1 MIKNRFYK
9 DFTPIQLSVGDV
21 LMKSEMVGLDYKH
34 PIRTLYLEAWQSFE
48 RGEWSYDGATFVK
61 ERFSN
66 SLFELASFIHDWRN
80 SMGYVGSWV
89 DKEFIDIMIC
99 LNYPFNKILIRYL
112 LMRLTFINVLLHKIK
127 KNYNTDKPSLIY
139 QLK

>member
-9 DFTPIQLSVGDV
+9 DFTSIQLSVGDA
-21 LMKSEMVGLDYKH
+21 LMKSQMVVLDAKH
-34 PIRTLYLEAWQSFE
+34 PIRKLYIEAWQSFE

-66 SLFELASFIHDWRN
+66 SLFELAAFIHDWRN

-89 DKEFIDIMIC
+89 DKEFIDIMIAT
-99 LNYPFNKILIRYL
+99 NYPFKLILERYFF
-112 LMRLTFINVLLHKIK
+112 MRLTFLNVLIHKIK
-127 KNYNTDKPSLIY
+127 KTYKNIDFDKE
-139 QLK
+139 KK